1 MGCRSPNPKTI
12 STPLTNAGQGLR
24 HRIGMAQK
32 KQRSRLSPRPLCVIE
47 PVLHQHQSNGS
58 WYAIPQE
65 NGNHKRSS
73 APPLIRIQP
82 KSARTLQ
89 CDGKWRSHFRRRTPA
104 AELKL
109 NASGPK
115 KRSREPHQYCSAFTV
130 WFVSGRSKPWK
141 QIRCHMLQRSK
152 NRPSIHSPMQLLG
165 SAVKSFCHTPRY
177 AESVTKIH
185 LANSCAY

>member
-104 AELKL
+104 RRRVETQRQW
-109 NASGPK
+109 SGKAITRTTP
-115 KRSREPHQYCSAFTV
+115 
-130 WFVSGRSKPWK
+130 
-141 QIRCHMLQRSK
+141 I
-152 NRPSIHSPMQLLG
+152 LLG
-165 SAVKSFCHTPRY
+165 LYSLVCLWTQQALETNPMSY
-177 AESVTKIH
+177 A
-185 LANSCAY
+185 AA